1 MARIRSIK
9 PEFSHS
15 DSIAAMPRDVRLHF
29 IQLWTYADDYGRGKD
44 DPRVIKGA
52 IWPLDDDVTAELV
65 ESWQSA
71 LAEHGR
77 IVRYTVDARRFFE
90 IVNWME
96 HQKPNRRT
104 DSKHPAPDQGI
115 PVQAVQAQ
123 CIDSASAV
131 QVQRDCPAV
140 VVGGDVDVEGA
151 LAATADP
158 VDWAKTRIARLPEE
172 AEAVMGS
179 LIDRYGEPFIR
190 NAMTALD
197 ARKFSHASDLR
208 VAIERHYSLQSD
220 VFGLSNPRTD
230 PTSRPRP
237 AEFTGFGYEAPK
249 VADVAPLLSE
259 ARTRLH
265 SNAEAT
271 A

>member
-71 LAEHGR
+71 LADHGR
-77 IVRYTVDARRFFE
+77 IVRYTVDDRRFFE

-158 VDWAKTRIARLPEE
+158 VDWAQSRIGRLPEE

-190 NAMTALD
+190 ETMLTLHG
-197 ARKFSHASDLR
+197 RKFAHASDLR
-208 VAIERHYSLQSD
+208 TAVDRIAATRTDL
-220 VFGLSNPRTD
+220 FGLDTASHGTQ
-230 PTSRPRP
+230 SRPRP
-237 AEFTGFGYEAPK
+237 AEFTGFAYEAPN

>member
-1 MARIRSIK
+1 MYVPLDVNFPDDDKIEAVGLAGSGLYAQALCVAKRTM
-9 PEFSHS
+9 S
-15 DSIAAMPRDVRLHF
+15 DGRVTLVKLRRMG
-29 IQLWTYADDYGRGKD
+29 ADDDLIGACVRVDLFRVQAD
-44 DPRVIKGA
+44 DPDAVWISA
-52 IWPLDDDVTAELV
+52 FLDHNDDAATV
-65 ESWQSA
+65 EAKRSSDAQRKRS
-71 LAEHGR
+71 
-77 IVRYTVDARRFFE
+77 ARRKRPQNVQPDTPDASENVRTLEVEVETE
-90 IVNWME
+90 IE
-96 HQKPNRRT
+96 GEP
-104 DSKHPAPDQGI
+104 I
-115 PVQAVQAQ
+115 P
-123 CIDSASAV
+123 
-131 QVQRDCPAV
+131 R
-140 VVGGDVDVEGA
+140 
-151 LAATADP
+151 TADP
-158 VDWAKTRIARLPEE
+158 YAWATERITRLPGE